1 MKMLSKI
8 LKYDFKNGITKY
20 WPRYVMASIAVIGI
34 LVYSISVYNFWDMQ
48 SGSEVSYSLGDLF
61 IYINKGIEKIIIN
74 QNDKFKYPVAY
85 IAKGI
90 ILGLLVGEYYHHEC
104 KNMGMKILIS
114 TQSRTLWITGKIL
127 RVLAI
132 PVIYNI
138 MVVFACTLMSGFR
151 MSVNCDFLT
160 WAGMNIAGMSAGIL
174 IVMCVLP
181 FLTDIFFCTFQN
193 FLGLFVNSHIAFT
206 VVIAVRF
213 ISIFY
218 VTILLPGNWEMLQR
232 NSQIMEGG
240 INVYAAL
247 VIAIFAIAGMI
258 GANIILF
265 RKKDIL

>member
-8 LKYDFKNGITKY
+8 LKYDFKNGLIKY
-20 WPRYVMASIAVIGI
+20 WPRYVLASIVVIGI
-34 LVYSISVYNFWDMQ
+34 LVYSISVYIFWGMQ

-74 QNDKFKYPVAY
+74 QNDKFKYPIAY
-85 IAKGI
+85 LAKGI

-114 TQSRTLWITGKIL
+114 TQSRSLWITGKIL

-138 MVVFACTLMSGFR
+138 MVVSACAVMSGFR
-151 MSVNCDFLT
+151 MSFNNDFLT
-160 WAGMNIAGMSAGIL
+160 WAGMNIVGMSEGTL
-174 IVMCVLP
+174 LVMYALL
-181 FLTDIFFCTFQN
+181 FLTDVFFCTFQN
-193 FLGLFVNSHIAFT
+193 FLSLFVNAHIAFT

-218 VTILLPGNWEMLQR
+218 VTLLLPGNWEMLQR
-232 NSQIMEGG
+232 NSQIMAGG
-240 INVYAAL
+240 INAYAAL
-247 VIAIFAIAGMI
+247 ITALFTIAVMI
-258 GANIILF
+258 GATIFLF